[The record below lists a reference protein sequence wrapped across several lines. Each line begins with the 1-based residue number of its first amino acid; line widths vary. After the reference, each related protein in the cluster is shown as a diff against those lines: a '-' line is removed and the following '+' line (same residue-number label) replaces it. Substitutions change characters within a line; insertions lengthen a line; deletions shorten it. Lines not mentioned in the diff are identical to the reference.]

1 MSLHTKFRPETFADV
16 LGQDVV
22 VRSLKKVVKD
32 KRARTFLF
40 VGPPGTGKTTLARIL
55 AKELTGPRS
64 TTVNL
69 IEHDAASKSG
79 AEDIRALITSLQYRA
94 IGGSPIK
101 FIVLDECQ
109 KLSSAAWTVLLKPT
123 EEPPGHVY
131 YAFCT
136 TDIAKVPKAIITR
149 FLRYDLK
156 PVKEELLLEL
166 LIRVCEA
173 EHFDTSDDVLEAIAE
188 ESSGS
193 PGQALVYLEACLAC
207 KTVADA
213 REIMRSAGQSK
224 ELRDLVKWL
233 MEGKAHTWAEAIKY
247 LKSFE
252 NQEIESIRIGI
263 NAYLSA
269 VLLSTKSDKAAK
281 SILSILECFREPYYP
296 ADKLSP
302 LLYSVGLAIKLDD

>member
-1 MSLHTKFRPETFADV
+1 MSLHTQYRPEIFADV

-32 KRARTFLF
+32 KRARAFLF
-40 VGPPGTGKTTLARIL
+40 VGPSGTGKTTLARIL
-55 AKELTGPRS
+55 AKEFTGKDGNAM
-64 TTVNL
+64 NL

-79 AEDIRALITSLQYRA
+79 KADMQSLIASVQYRA
-94 IGGSPIK
+94 IGGSPTK
-101 FIVLDECQ
+101 FILIDEIQ
-109 KLSSAAWTVLLKPT
+109 KLSSEAWTVLLKPT
-123 EEPPGHVY
+123 EEPPEHVY

-166 LIRVCEA
+166 LIKVCEA
-173 EHFDTSDDVLEAIAE
+173 ERFDTSDDVLEAIAE

-193 PGQALVYLEACLAC
+193 PRQALVYLEACLAC
-207 KTVADA
+207 QTVADA

-269 VLLSTKSDKAAK
+269 VLLSAKSDKAAK
-281 SILSILECFREPYYP
+281 NILGILECFREPYYP

-302 LLYSVGLAIKLDD
+302 LLYSVGLALKLDD